1 MAKFDEAKAH
11 VYMSKVSQTM
21 EPYHMTV
28 GIYKPMG
35 HETCDLPAMIYFHGG
50 GYMAGSIEME
60 DPHCRIF
67 ASRTPCV
74 VFNVEYPLA
83 SDGNNLDTIIDAGV
97 NAVTWVRC

>member
-11 VYMSKVSQTM
+11 VYMSKVSQSM
-21 EPYHMTV
+21 EPYHTTV

-50 GYMAGSIEME
+50 GYMAGSIETE

-97 NAVTWVRC
+97 NAVTWVR